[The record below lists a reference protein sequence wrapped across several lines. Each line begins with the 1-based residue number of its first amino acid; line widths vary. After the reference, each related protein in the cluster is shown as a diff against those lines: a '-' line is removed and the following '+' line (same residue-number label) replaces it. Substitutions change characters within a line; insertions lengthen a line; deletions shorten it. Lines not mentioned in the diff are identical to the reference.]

1 MHRSH
6 PDTDVPTPE
15 QVAGRTGPTAWT
27 LHRSPDPE
35 SAARPPVLLLHGV
48 TDSGECW
55 PGVVAHLA
63 HTRDVL
69 TLDARGHGA
78 SDLPDEPFTIAA
90 LADDAA
96 RAAGEALGRAVV
108 VVGHSMGGLTAQE
121 LALRHP
127 GLVVGLVLEDPAWGV
142 ADVVRDEGGRPLFL
156 ASGIDAARGRPTA
169 ELAADLRARH
179 PRWSPAESEPWARAQ
194 AALSPRLLDVPHEW
208 TGRDWPVAFDG
219 GVPVVVV
226 AGEEANGSLVPDDG
240 ARRATEALDGAG
252 WVVRVAGAGH
262 CVRRDD
268 PTTFLGLVDG
278 LLALLDGAGAALGR
292 DEEMVAPGV

>member
-1 MHRSH
+1 VHRSH

-15 QVAGRTGPTAWT
+15 QVTGRTGPVAWT
-27 LHRSPDPE
+27 LHRSPAPE

-55 PGVVAHLA
+55 PDTVRHLVA
-63 HTRDVL
+63 TRDVL

-96 RAAGEALGRAVV
+96 RAVGEAVGRAAV
-108 VVGHSMGGLTAQE
+108 VVGHSMGGLAAQE

-127 GLVVGLVLEDPAWGV
+127 DLVVGLVLEDPAWGV
-142 ADVVRDEGGRPLFL
+142 ADAVHDEGGRPAFL
-156 ASGIDAARGRPTA
+156 APGIEAASGRPTA
-169 ELAADLRARH
+169 ELAADFRRDH
-179 PRWSPAESEPWARAQ
+179 PLWSPAESEPWARAQ
-194 AALSPRLLDVPHEW
+194 AAVSPRLLAVPHEW
-208 TGRDWPVAFDG
+208 TGRDWPVVFDG

-226 AGEEANGSLVPDDG
+226 AGEESNGSQVSDDG
-240 ARRATEALDGAG
+240 ARRATDALDGAG

-268 PTTFLGLVDG
+268 PATFLGLVDG
-278 LLALLDGAGAALGR
+278 LLAVLDGAGAGLGCA
-292 DEEMVAPGV
+292 EQPVASGA